1 MIELTHF
8 FNAIGAKMR
17 EPLLP
22 MAAYTVDVGEGN
34 RWIGHPTQPHG
45 WFSVTHIAM
54 RVASLP
60 PERRAWFLATLPDAV
75 LPAWDRRPTH
85 VCHDC
90 PVPTDPIAI
99 AAEQFRIAAEDM
111 ERDGCF
117 EMAYTTVS
125 AAARL
130 AATVDPSG
138 TLSAC
143 NHLARIV
150 RQLGETREA
159 ETLYEGVI
167 AEGRQR
173 GFPSVVGYALTGL
186 GNLAIMRGN
195 RPAQLA
201 FYSEALRLAPQGTAL
216 ESAARW
222 GLMNHALAMNS
233 LPDALIHGWR
243 AFDLSATAEDRAG
256 ILSNLAS
263 VAYHAGFLR
272 EAVDG
277 FSRALGMTSTP
288 RLWLSIAAAAAPA
301 AGAAGCQAVLHRL
314 ETEGRPHSM
323 VAGPFEGSQWLLGL
337 ADGWASMQAWDAA
350 ARCALQGRALAQVHE
365 FHEVIYRLDLVL
377 TQIKAQSITPP
388 VSATTPDPS
397 ALPAA
402 ARQGLARLSAVER

>member
-1 MIELTHF
+1 MTELTEF
-8 FNAIGAKMR
+8 FNRIGVTMR

-22 MAAYTVDVGEGN
+22 MDAYTVDVGEGD
-34 RWIGHPTQPHG
+34 RWAGHPTQPHG

-60 PERRAWFLATLPDAV
+60 PERRQWFLDTLPEEI

-90 PVPTDPIAI
+90 PPPSDPIAI
-99 AAEQFRIAAEDM
+99 AAEQFRVAAEDM

-130 AATVDPSG
+130 AATVDSSG

-150 RQLGETREA
+150 RQLGETHEA
-159 ETLYEGVI
+159 EALYEGVI
-167 AEGRQR
+167 AEAKQR
-173 GFPSVVGYALTGL
+173 GYPSVAGYAFTGL

-195 RPAQLA
+195 RPAQLE
-201 FYSEALRLAPQGTAL
+201 FYGEALRLAPKGTAL

-243 AFDLSATAEDRAG
+243 AFDLSSTDEDRAG

-263 VAYHAGFLR
+263 VAYHAGFTQ

-301 AGAAGCQAVLHRL
+301 AGAAGRPAVLERL
-314 ETEGRPHSM
+314 ETEGRAHSG
-323 VAGPFEGSQWLLGL
+323 VSGPFEGSQWLLGL
-337 ADGWASMQAWDAA
+337 AEGWATVRAWDSA
-350 ARCALQGRALAQVHE
+350 ARCAHQGRTLAQVHE
-365 FHEVIYRLDLVL
+365 FHEVVYRLDQVLERIL
-377 TQIKAQSITPP
+377 TQSVAPEEW
-388 VSATTPDPS
+388 TTAPDPS

-402 ARQGLARLSAVER
+402 ARRGLARLSTVNA

>member
-1 MIELTHF
+1 
-8 FNAIGAKMR
+8 MR
-17 EPLLP
+17 EPLSP
-22 MAAYTVDVGEGN
+22 MEAYTLDVGESD

-60 PERRAWFLATLPDAV
+60 VARRLWFLETLPDGV
-75 LPAWDRRPTH
+75 LPLWDRRPTH

-90 PVPTDPIAI
+90 PSPTDPIAI
-99 AAEQFRIAAEDM
+99 SAEQFRLAAEDM

-159 ETLYEGVI
+159 ETLYEHVRTE
-167 AEGRQR
+167 ARQR
-173 GFPSVVGYALTGL
+173 GFPSVAGYALTGL

-195 RPAQLA
+195 RPAQLR
-201 FYSEALRLAPQGTAL
+201 YYREALELAPHGTPL
-216 ESAARW
+216 EAAARW

-233 LPDALIHGWR
+233 LADALIHGWR
-243 AFDLSATAEDRAG
+243 AYDLSSTGEERAG

-263 VAYHAGFLR
+263 VALHAGFADA
-272 EAVDG
+272 AVDG
-277 FSRALGMTSTP
+277 FTSALRMTSTP
-288 RLWLSIAAAAAPA
+288 RLWLSIASAAAPA
-301 AGAAGCQAVLHRL
+301 AGAAGRGSVLAQL
-314 ETEGRPHSM
+314 EAEGRTHSAA
-323 VAGPFEGSQWLLGL
+323 AGPFEASQWLLGL
-337 ADGWASMQAWDAA
+337 AEGWASVCRWDDAE
-350 ARCALQGRALAQVHE
+350 RCARQGRALAQLHE
-365 FHEVIYRLDLVL
+365 FHEVTYRLDHVL
-377 TQIKAQSITPP
+377 TQIATQSVTAIASSC
-388 VSATTPDPS
+388 VPDPT
-397 ALPAA
+397 ALPAD
-402 ARQGLARLSAVER
+402 ARRGLARLSSATR

>member
-1 MIELTHF
+1 MNELTPF
-8 FNAIGAKMR
+8 FHRIGVTMR

-22 MAAYTVDVGEGN
+22 MEAYTVDVGEGN
-34 RWIGHPTQPHG
+34 RWAGHPTQPHG

-60 PERRAWFLATLPDAV
+60 PERRQWFLDTLPEEV
-75 LPAWDRRPTH
+75 LPTWDRRPTH

-90 PVPTDPIAI
+90 PPPTDPIAI

-159 ETLYEGVI
+159 EALYEGVLSE
-167 AEGRQR
+167 ARQR
-173 GFPSVVGYALTGL
+173 GFPSVAGYALTGL
-186 GNLAIMRGN
+186 GNLAVMRGN
-195 RPAQLA
+195 RPAQLGYYA
-201 FYSEALRLAPQGTAL
+201 EALQLAPQGTAL
-216 ESAARW
+216 EAAARW

-233 LPDALIHGWR
+233 LADALIHGWR
-243 AFDLSATAEDRAG
+243 AYDLSVTAEERAG

-263 VAYHAGFLR
+263 VAYHGGFV
-272 EAVDG
+272 EQAVDG
-277 FSRALGMTSTP
+277 FARALDMTTTP
-288 RLWLSIAAAAAPA
+288 RLWLSVASAAAPA
-301 AGAAGCQAVLHRL
+301 AGAAGRHTLL
-314 ETEGRPHSM
+314 EQLEADGRPHSAA
-323 VAGPFEGSQWLLGL
+323 AGPFESSEWLLGL
-337 ADGWASMQAWDAA
+337 AQGWASVGRWEAA
-350 ARCALQGRALAQVHE
+350 ERCAQQGRALAQLHE
-365 FHEVIYRLDLVL
+365 FHEVVYRLDAVL
-377 TQIKAQSITPP
+377 SQIASQSADPA
-388 VSATTPDPS
+388 VSAPAPDPD

-402 ARQGLARLSAVER
+402 ARRGLARLSAVER